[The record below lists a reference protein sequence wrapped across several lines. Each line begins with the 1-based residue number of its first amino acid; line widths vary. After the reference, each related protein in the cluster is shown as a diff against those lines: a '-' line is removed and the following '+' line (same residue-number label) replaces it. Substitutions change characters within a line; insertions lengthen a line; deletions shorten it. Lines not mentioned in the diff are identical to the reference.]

1 MKKRMKNNLIPK
13 YILGTACLM
22 LTMHAVNAQNWKAN
36 WVWTSETGPNDQWV
50 NLRKEVSLDAA
61 PTKAVTRIAAENKY
75 WLYVNGVLAVRD
87 GGMELRPD
95 LDNTYYDEIDL
106 APFLKAGENV
116 IAVLVWHKGGPECY
130 TTRVLENGGFL
141 FQAEM
146 EGSDPGRLV
155 SDSSW
160 KIRKAPGF
168 IRGAFRYKFNA
179 NGTVHFSNE
188 EFGGDPSENCNKAG
202 YYRPAGSSGEFIQCA
217 EENGTFT
224 LPTASD
230 VAYGSVGEPMKQWKA
245 NKWLAYAV
253 TVDAR
258 SCNNAWQEIGFD
270 DSAWDHAI
278 EKGVPPTAPWNKL
291 VNRTIP
297 MWKDF
302 GLKSYANA
310 DQLPRTIS
318 RDTTIEGKVD
328 VNIHMTPYLKID
340 APAGVHVRIILNEF
354 YHQDYI
360 TKDGVQEFECF
371 AWQNSCYHK
380 VEYKFSNVTG
390 PVKLLELKYRQ
401 TGYNTEL
408 IGSFHSD
415 NKALNTL
422 WEKCKNTSYVCM
434 RDFYYDCPNR
444 ERGQWW
450 GDVSEQILYSFYL
463 YDQESVKL
471 GRKAYRELMNTQKE
485 DGSLYTTAPGKTFN
499 LPDQNIAAVALLWKY
514 YLYTGD
520 KGLIEELYPNAK
532 KFVEKCASTANDDGM
547 LLLESG
553 EGIWNWIDWGEN
565 KDIQS
570 GSANT
575 ICNAMYAELL
585 VSMENI
591 ANALGKKD
599 DAAYFAR
606 LHKKVERNFNKY
618 FWSRDG
624 YVFHRKDGTQSGV
637 IDDRSNA
644 WAVLAGMADDA
655 KKEKIL
661 DVLKS
666 RHDASPYQEMYVEL
680 GMQELDPAATL
691 TRVETRF
698 SAMIESWSSTLWE
711 EFPAKNSNNHAWS
724 AGPVYLMGAYFL
736 GIRPIK
742 PGFEEFTFMP
752 LMGGLKEIAGDVPC
766 PQGKISASCK
776 LDFDKSCIEQ
786 QITVPENTTAIIGIP
801 KKVSGKNVR
810 LDHIEVNAVT
820 LKSNG
825 KFAGAV
831 EGLKFYK
838 ENGDFLFL
846 KADPGTYTIISG
858 RDTF

>member
-1 MKKRMKNNLIPK
+1 
-13 YILGTACLM
+13 M
-22 LTMHAVNAQNWKAN
+22 LALNSVNAQEWNAN
-36 WVWTSETGPNDQWV
+36 WVWTNERGPNDQWV
-50 NLRKEVSLDAA
+50 NLRKEVTLDAK
-61 PTKAVTRIAAENKY
+61 PVKAITRIAAENKY
-75 WLYVNGVLAVRD
+75 WLYVNGTLAVRD

-116 IAVLVWHKGGPECY
+116 IAALVWHKGGPECY

-141 FQAEM
+141 FQSEM
-146 EGSDPGRLV
+146 EGTNPARLI

-168 IRGAFRYKFNA
+168 IRGAFLYKFNET
-179 NGTVHFSNE
+179 GDITFSND
-188 EFGGDPSENCNKAG
+188 EFGGDPVENCVKAG
-202 YYRPAGSSGEFIQCA
+202 YYRPVGSSGEFIQCA
-217 EENGTFT
+217 EENGSFT

-230 VAYGSVGEPMKQWKA
+230 VVYGTIGEPMKQWNA

-258 SCNNAWQEIGFD
+258 AGDEFWKEVGFD
-270 DSAWDHAI
+270 DSDWAQAT

-297 MWKDF
+297 LWKDF
-302 GLKSYANA
+302 GLKSYANVEQFPGA
-310 DQLPRTIS
+310 IS
-318 RDTTIEGKVD
+318 EDTTIEGRVD

-340 APAGVHVRIILNEF
+340 APAGVHVRIVLNEF

-360 TKDGVQEFECF
+360 TREGVQEFECF

-380 VEYKFSNVTG
+380 VEYHFSNVTG
-390 PVKLLELKYRQ
+390 QVKLLDLKYRQ

-408 IGSFHSD
+408 IGAFQSD
-415 NKALNTL
+415 NEALNTL
-422 WEKCKNTSYVCM
+422 WDKCKNTSYVCM

-471 GRKAYRELMNTQKE
+471 GRKAYRELMSTQKE
-485 DGSLYTTAPGKTFN
+485 DGSLYTTAPGKAFN

-520 KGLIEELYPNAK
+520 KALLEELYPNAK
-532 KFVEKCASTANDDGM
+532 KFVEKCASTANGDGM

-565 KDIQS
+565 KDIQD

-585 VSMENI
+585 KSMENI
-591 ANALGKKD
+591 ATTQGKRD
-599 DAAYFAR
+599 DAAYYSR

-618 FWSRDG
+618 FWSPDG
-624 YVFHRKDGTQSGV
+624 YVFHRKDGEPSGV

-661 DVLKS
+661 EILKS
-666 RHDASPYQEMYVEL
+666 RYDASPYQEMYVEL

-691 TRVETRF
+691 TRVENRF
-698 SAMIESWSSTLWE
+698 SAMIDSWSSTLWE

-736 GIRPIK
+736 GIRPVK
-742 PGFEEFTFMP
+742 PGFEAFTFMP
-752 LMGGLKEIAGDVPC
+752 LMGGLKEISGVVPC
-766 PQGKISASCK
+766 PQGRISASCK
-776 LDFDKSCIEQ
+776 LDFEKSRIAQ
-786 QITVPENTTAIIGIP
+786 HIVVPGNSTAIIGIP
-801 KKVSGKNVR
+801 KTVSGKTVR
-810 LDHIEVNAVT
+810 LDHIEVNSVT
-820 LKSNG
+820 IRAKG
-825 KFAGAV
+825 KFHGTV
-831 EGLKFYK
+831 EGLEFLR
-838 ENGDFLFL
+838 ETDAFLFL
-846 KADPGTYTIISG
+846 KATPGTYTIISG
-858 RDTF
+858 RDS